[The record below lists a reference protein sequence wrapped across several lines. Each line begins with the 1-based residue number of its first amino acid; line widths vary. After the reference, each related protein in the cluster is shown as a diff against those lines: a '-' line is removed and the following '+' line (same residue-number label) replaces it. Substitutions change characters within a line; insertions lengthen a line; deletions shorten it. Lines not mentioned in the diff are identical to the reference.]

1 MIDRFSIRRLYDDV
15 GVSGDGDAGG
25 GDAGVTDWK
34 GELSESWKATG
45 GESRESE
52 EASCDEMPSMP
63 PESGVEAPTD
73 EEGESVLDM

>member
-15 GVSGDGDAGG
+15 GVSGE
-25 GDAGVTDWK
+25 GDAGVAAWK

-45 GESRESE
+45 GESRKSE
-52 EASCDEMPSMP
+52 EASCDEMPSMS